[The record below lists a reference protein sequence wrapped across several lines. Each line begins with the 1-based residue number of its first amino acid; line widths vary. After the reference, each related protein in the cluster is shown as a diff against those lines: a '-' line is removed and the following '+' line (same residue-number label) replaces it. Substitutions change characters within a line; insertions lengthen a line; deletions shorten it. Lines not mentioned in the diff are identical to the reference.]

1 MTARVLKFHCYSRNS
16 IRYYY
21 VGQLKTITV
30 AANLFHFFIIRFFVG
45 VTKLIEFLEFF
56 FFFLKEA
63 STHTSYFYYFFHK
76 FLRHGSPSMDHHHR
90 HIFLQFWVGK
100 FSLFIFP
107 FSEKKND
114 IKNIRRKD
122 TETFTFS
129 LYVRIFDE
137 YRWEHGV
144 CIDSTV
150 GRGSRK
156 RGRKISEGKIDF
168 SNLGADARAAG
179 NWRRK
184 SSVARKNEGNK
195 VERSNE
201 NFRFGKKYRCQLFLY
216 PLVYRIEKWNF
227 PTFFCKNCQ
236 GKKFKRALLAL
247 RATIYLW

>member
-1 MTARVLKFHCYSRNS
+1 M
-16 IRYYY
+16 
-21 VGQLKTITV
+21 G
-30 AANLFHFFIIRFFVG
+30 
-45 VTKLIEFLEFF
+45 
-56 FFFLKEA
+56 
-63 STHTSYFYYFFHK
+63 
-76 FLRHGSPSMDHHHR
+76 HHR
-90 HIFLQFWVGK
+90 WIIIIVISFLNFEYVN
-100 FSLFIFP
+100 FLYLFFP

-114 IKNIRRKD
+114 IRRKD

-144 CIDSTV
+144 CIDSAV

-156 RGRKISEGKIDF
+156 RGRKISEEKIDF

-201 NFRFGKKYRCQLFLY
+201 NFRLGKNIGANYSYTRSFTELKSEIFLHFSTRIAKGKNSNEPCLLCEQRFIYDKFLY
-216 PLVYRIEKWNF
+216 RKTVFHYLNYESGIEL
-227 PTFFCKNCQ
+227 KND
-236 GKKFKRALLAL
+236 
-247 RATIYLW
+247 